1 MDHEEAMSQNYGAL
15 RVVHVSLPTSVTTTF
30 VPPEEQ
36 PIHLLTC
43 REVTVGRALSND
55 LVLIDPTVSREHAR
69 LVLDQSGWHIIN
81 VTKKN
86 VVRVNGRLVPS
97 GGSLPIQSQDIFV
110 LGSTLL
116 QLIDQYP
123 FQPIGIEEGKALEVR
138 MIRQCALSSYRDGRM
153 NRLVAG
159 IGGAILA
166 SSILVIVLLGSMMR
180 LSTLTVNGA
189 MNIFVALIIPLV
201 PTLGIVLLTSVINRF
216 EPKPRL
222 LRLAAF
228 LWGAVVAV
236 PMAFFLE
243 PYMGTMLQGVLGQ
256 GTSGILW
263 YAVQAFNPGAVEES
277 IKGLGLFLLFLLRRD
292 EFDNVIDGAV
302 YGILIGAGFA
312 LVENFWYFVH
322 STEATFS
329 GLVIGRVLLGWLLHS
344 TFTACSGIALGYARH
359 VRVRWREITI
369 LLVGYLL
376 AVGLHAIFNFVVLLA
391 DALLFASPVNSRS
404 SLFSLL
410 ATIGGYIPPYVA
422 QIGILYVLMKAIGA
436 RAGSSRKSFSAKG
449 E

>member
-1 MDHEEAMSQNYGAL
+1 MDHEEAISQNYGAL
-15 RVVHVSLPTSVTTTF
+15 RVVHVGLPTSVTTPF

-43 REVTVGRALSND
+43 REFTIGRALSNE

-69 LVLDQSGWHIIN
+69 LVLNQSGWHIIN
-81 VTKKN
+81 LTKKN

-97 GGSLPIQSQDIFV
+97 GGSLPVQSQDIFL

-123 FQPIGIEEGKALEVR
+123 LQCIDMEVVALGLE
-138 MIRQCALSSYRDGRM
+138 MIPQCTLSSCQVGWM

-159 IGGAILA
+159 VGGAILA
-166 SSILVIVLLGSMMR
+166 SSILVIVLLSRLIR
-180 LSTLTVNGA
+180 LSTLTDSEA
-189 MNIFVALIIPLV
+189 INIFVALIIPLF
-201 PTLGIVLLTSVINRF
+201 PTIGIILLTSFINRF

-228 LWGAVVAV
+228 LWGAVIAV

-243 PYMGTMLQGVLGQ
+243 PYVETMLQSVLGQ
-256 GTSGILW
+256 GVSGLLW
-263 YAVQAFNPGAVEES
+263 YALQAFNPGVVEES
-277 IKGLGLFLLFLLRRD
+277 IKWLGLFLLFLIRRNK
-292 EFDNVIDGAV
+292 FDNIIDGAV

-322 STEATFS
+322 GSEVTFS
-329 GLVIGRVLLGWLLHS
+329 ALVIGRVLLGWLLHS

-359 VRVRWREITI
+359 VRVRWRQITL

-376 AVGLHAIFNFVVLLA
+376 AVGLHTVFNFVVFLA
-391 DALLFASPVNSRS
+391 DALMFASPVNSRG

-422 QIGILYVLMKAIGA
+422 QVGILYVLMNAIGA
-436 RAGSSRKSFSAKG
+436 RAGSGRKSFSSKD